1 MYINGEWLKVDHQ
14 FSVTN
19 PATGETIGMVP
30 DGDKSHAMLAVD
42 AAYTAFPSWST
53 ETAYRRAEVLQKAYG
68 LMIERKQTLA
78 ELMTREQG
86 KPLKAALNEVQY
98 AADFLRWFSEEAK
111 RVYGETIPSARV
123 DQRFIVRYQPLG
135 VVAAVTPWNY
145 PISMITRKV
154 APALAA
160 GCTIVLKPAE
170 ATPLCA
176 IAVFNILHEAGVPAG
191 VANLVT
197 ALDPVPI
204 GDEFCTNIKIKKLT
218 FTGSTAV
225 GKKLA
230 QDAAPQLK
238 RVSMELGGHAP
249 FIVFDD
255 ADPIHAAKGAS
266 LVKFLNTGQA
276 CISPNRIFVQRGILD
291 SFVETFTER
300 VVKMKAGNGLDPSV
314 SIGPLVNRAAVE
326 KVSRQVE
333 DAVKKGAI
341 LHSGGKVLSGDSYT
355 SGNFYAPTVLSN
367 VSEDMLIYREE
378 TFGPVAAIIPFDDY
392 DDVIEMAND
401 TRYGLA
407 AYVYTQNLSRA
418 MRAFEALNFGI
429 IGINDINPTSAA
441 APFGGMSESG
451 LGREGAREGLGE
463 YLETKLGG
471 FSI

>member
-19 PATGETIGMVP
+19 PATGEAIGMVP

-291 SFVETFTER
+291 SFVQTFTER
-300 VVKMKAGNGLDPSV
+300 VVKMKAGDGLDPSV

-341 LHSGGKVLSGDSYT
+341 LHSGGKVLSGGSYT

>member
-1 MYINGEWLKVDHQ
+1 MYINGEWLKVDQQ

-19 PATGETIGMVP
+19 PATGEDIGMVP

-197 ALDPVPI
+197 TLDPVPI

-300 VVKMKAGNGLDPSV
+300 VVKMKVGNGLDSSV

-333 DAVKKGAI
+333 DAVEKGAI
-341 LHSGGKVLSGDSYT
+341 LHSGGKVLSGGSYT

-407 AYVYTQNLSRA
+407 AYVYTQNFSRA